1 MAMKRTVAIVEDE
14 PAIRDNYAAAFTRE
28 GYVVRTYPNRSQ
40 AMTAFAARL
49 PDLAVIDISLEDEPE
64 GGFELCRQ
72 LRALSAE
79 LPIIFLTARD
89 SELDAVSG
97 LRLGA
102 DDFLTKD
109 LSLAHLIARVNAL
122 FRRVEA
128 LRRPTEA
135 TQIIRRGS
143 LMLDSEKMQVEWN
156 GQVVLLSL
164 TEFWIVYA
172 LARHPGHVKNRQ
184 QLMDAANVVL
194 DDNTITSHIKRIRR
208 KFQTI
213 EPKFDGVQTVCTG
226 ALRGLGETR
235 VPMIAN
241 LVGYWVLGLPLGF
254 ILCFVLKWGV
264 HGMWIGLTLSL
275 IIISATL
282 LARWRKD
289 SLRMSLAHSNT

>member
-1 MAMKRTVAIVEDE
+1 MKRLVAIVEDE
-14 PAIRDNYAAAFTRE
+14 AAIRDNYAAAFLRE
-28 GYVVRTYPNRSQ
+28 GYAVRTYATRAQ
-40 AMTAFAARL
+40 AMSAFAARL

-128 LRRPTEA
+128 LRRPNKPDE
-135 TQIIRRGS
+135 IVRRGA
-143 LMLDSEKMQVEWN
+143 LALDAERMQAQWD

-164 TEFWIVYA
+164 TEFWIVHA
-172 LARHPGHVKNRQ
+172 LARHPGHVRNRQ

-194 DDNTITSHIKRIRR
+194 DDNTITSHVKRIRR
-208 KFQTI
+208 KFQSI
-213 EPKFDGVQTVCTG
+213 DPKFDAVQTVYG
-226 ALRGLGETR
+226 
-235 VPMIAN
+235 M
-241 LVGYWVLGLPLGF
+241 GYRWVE
-254 ILCFVLKWGV
+254 
-264 HGMWIGLTLSL
+264 
-275 IIISATL
+275 
-282 LARWRKD
+282 
-289 SLRMSLAHSNT
+289 